1 MDIQPYKIHV
11 SDEILSDLHERL
23 KRTRW
28 PEKELVEDWSQ
39 GIPLG
44 YVQEMCDYWLH
55 TYNWR
60 QRETELNRFD
70 QFVTTIDEC
79 DIHFIHQRS
88 PHEQATPLILS
99 HGWPGSIVEF
109 QKVIAPLSDPTNHG
123 GSAEDAFH
131 VVCPSLPGYGL
142 SGKPPAVGWGVE
154 KMADVFAELMIG
166 LGYEHFGAQ
175 GGDWGS
181 AITTAL
187 GGRHPQNCIGIHLNM
202 VSSRPQIEGEPTDEE
217 KAALNSADY
226 YRKWDSGYSTQQRT
240 RPQTLGYGLSDS
252 PAGQLAWIVEKFWSW
267 TDNQGVPD
275 DALNRDEMLDNVML
289 YWVSNTAAS
298 SARLYW
304 ESFGSFRQPQ
314 VEVPTGVAHFPK
326 EIFSPVRSWAES
338 TYTDI
343 RQWTKMPKGGHFA
356 AFEQPDLFVEDVR
369 SFFAQIR

>member
-142 SGKPPAVGWGVE
+142 SGKPPAAGWGVE

-202 VSSRPQIEGEPTDEE
+202 VSSRPQIEDEPTDEE
-217 KAALNSADY
+217 KAALDSADY

-252 PAGQLAWIVEKFWSW
+252 PAVQLAWIVEKFWAW

>member
-217 KAALNSADY
+217 KAALDSADY

>member
-11 SDEILSDLHERL
+11 SDEILGDLHERL

-109 QKVIAPLSDPTNHG
+109 QKVIAPLSDPTNYG

-154 KMADVFAELMIG
+154 KMADVFAELMVG

-175 GGDWGS
+175 GGDW
-181 AITTAL
+181 
-187 GGRHPQNCIGIHLNM
+187 
-202 VSSRPQIEGEPTDEE
+202 
-217 KAALNSADY
+217 
-226 YRKWDSGYSTQQRT
+226 
-240 RPQTLGYGLSDS
+240 
-252 PAGQLAWIVEKFWSW
+252 
-267 TDNQGVPD
+267 
-275 DALNRDEMLDNVML
+275 
-289 YWVSNTAAS
+289 
-298 SARLYW
+298 
-304 ESFGSFRQPQ
+304 
-314 VEVPTGVAHFPK
+314 
-326 EIFSPVRSWAES
+326 
-338 TYTDI
+338 
-343 RQWTKMPKGGHFA
+343 
-356 AFEQPDLFVEDVR
+356 
-369 SFFAQIR
+369 

>member
-123 GSAEDAFH
+123 GRAEDAFH

-142 SGKPPAVGWGVE
+142 SGKPPAAGWGVE

-166 LGYEHFGAQ
+166 LGYERFGAQ

-187 GGRHPQNCIGIHLNM
+187 GGRHPQNCLGIHLNM

-314 VEVPTGVAHFPK
+314 VDVPTGVAHFPK

>member
-11 SDEILSDLHERL
+11 SDEILGDLHERL

-187 GGRHPQNCIGIHLNM
+187 GGRHPENCIGIHLNM

-217 KAALNSADY
+217 KAALDSADY

>member
-11 SDEILSDLHERL
+11 SDEILGDLHERL

-142 SGKPPAVGWGVE
+142 SGKPPAAGWGVE

-217 KAALNSADY
+217 KAALDSADY

>member
-1 MDIQPYKIHV
+1 MDIQPYKINV

-44 YVQEMCDYWLH
+44 YVQEMCEYWLH

-142 SGKPPAVGWGVE
+142 SGKPPAAGWGVE

>member
-142 SGKPPAVGWGVE
+142 SGKPPAAGWGVE

-202 VSSRPQIEGEPTDEE
+202 VSSRPQIEDEPTDEE
-217 KAALNSADY
+217 KAALDSADY

-304 ESFGSFRQPQ
+304 ESFGSLRQPQ

>member
-142 SGKPPAVGWGVE
+142 SGKPPAAGWGVE

-202 VSSRPQIEGEPTDEE
+202 VSSRPQIEDEPTDEE
-217 KAALNSADY
+217 KAALDSADY